1 MGWENKRIPG
11 ICIYTRAQVAKTSFD
26 ENLHLTVDVLVFFII
41 YSKPLFGVDTLTNII
56 DWKHYSY
63 NSFILSP
70 ADPTPFIVGGD
81 VDNLAAHTYSIPGIS
96 L

>member
-56 DWKHYSY
+56 D
-63 NSFILSP
+63 
-70 ADPTPFIVGGD
+70 
-81 VDNLAAHTYSIPGIS
+81 
-96 L
+96 